1 MITGAS
7 IILLSLLAGN
17 LISSSLGL
25 PIPGNIIGM
34 TLLLL
39 ALIFGIVKVK
49 WIKGVAAFLLANLAL
64 FFVPVGAGMIAHF
77 GLIGRE
83 FIPITASFVLS
94 TFIVMGITGLTAQ
107 KMLKRSAAGDD
118 NDNG

>member
-1 MITGAS
+1 LITGAS
-7 IILLSLLAGN
+7 IILLSLFAGN

-39 ALIFGIVKVK
+39 LLICGIVKVK
-49 WIKGVAAFLLANLAL
+49 WIKGVADFLISNLAL

-77 GLIGRE
+77 GLIGSQ
-83 FIPITASFVLS
+83 FIPITAAFVLS
-94 TFIVMGITGLTAQ
+94 TFIVMGVTGLTAQ
-107 KMLKRSAAGDD
+107 KMLKGDAADDADD
-118 NDNG
+118 NR